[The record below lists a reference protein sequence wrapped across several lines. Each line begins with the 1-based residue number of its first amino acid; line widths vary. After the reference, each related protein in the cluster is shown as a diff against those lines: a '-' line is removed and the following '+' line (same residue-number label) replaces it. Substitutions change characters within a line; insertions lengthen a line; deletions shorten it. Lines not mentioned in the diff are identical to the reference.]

1 MANSARRSRSLTFR
15 VLILATLWAI
25 VALVVIAFVISTLY
39 RRSAEASFQDL
50 LRAQLYNVINSV
62 SADEGATLSGNPQLG
77 DLRFSQPETGW
88 YWMVEPIGEN
98 FDTPPLT
105 STSLGTATV
114 PITST
119 EAFPFDTRY
128 ERYYTTVDSVGNTVE
143 VAETE
148 VVLDEEGRTAR
159 FRVVGN
165 RDVLENDIDDFSR
178 SLFIALVG
186 FGVGSLSLNAAAI
199 LIGLKPLD
207 AARRALEDIRAG
219 KAEQLD
225 GDFPAEILPL
235 ASEVNALI
243 DSNRRIVE
251 RARMQVGNLA
261 HSLKTPIAVLLNESR
276 VLEAPHGDLVKTQ
289 AEAMQSQVQSYLN
302 RARIAAQRESVLART
317 ETLPVFERLARV
329 MRRLNEDK
337 VFSLDVEPETL
348 VLAMEQQDIEETV
361 GNLLENAARHAR
373 RKIALRAHIA
383 PPDMAGEDPARR
395 GWIVVEV
402 EDDGPGLEPDQIREA
417 LKRGRRLDE
426 SKPGTG
432 LGLSIVRE
440 IASEYQGT
448 FALTRGS
455 MGGLLARL
463 VLPAV
468 TKDVA

>member
-159 FRVVGN
+159 FRVVG
-165 RDVLENDIDDFSR
+165 IATCSKTTSTTFPAASSSR
-178 SLFIALVG
+178 SSA
-186 FGVGSLSLNAAAI
+186 SASAAC
-199 LIGLKPLD
+199 
-207 AARRALEDIRAG
+207 R
-219 KAEQLD
+219 
-225 GDFPAEILPL
+225 
-235 ASEVNALI
+235 
-243 DSNRRIVE
+243 
-251 RARMQVGNLA
+251 
-261 HSLKTPIAVLLNESR
+261 
-276 VLEAPHGDLVKTQ
+276 
-289 AEAMQSQVQSYLN
+289 
-302 RARIAAQRESVLART
+302 
-317 ETLPVFERLARV
+317 
-329 MRRLNEDK
+329 
-337 VFSLDVEPETL
+337 
-348 VLAMEQQDIEETV
+348 
-361 GNLLENAARHAR
+361 
-373 RKIALRAHIA
+373 
-383 PPDMAGEDPARR
+383 
-395 GWIVVEV
+395 
-402 EDDGPGLEPDQIREA
+402 
-417 LKRGRRLDE
+417 
-426 SKPGTG
+426 
-432 LGLSIVRE
+432 
-440 IASEYQGT
+440 
-448 FALTRGS
+448 
-455 MGGLLARL
+455 
-463 VLPAV
+463 
-468 TKDVA
+468 